1 MGSMRSDLE
10 RSRSCSSRSL
20 LFPAQIGRVTS
31 LTYGYI
37 ARMAAETTASEDGG
51 STRTALENAIVGL
64 FKKQYGRGPAAAKAW
79 LLDDEYVFIALEEG
93 LTRGEETLLAAG
105 KEEEI
110 RRFRLEYESTVAEEA
125 MQLVGEITGRRVIDY
140 HSQIVFH
147 PVRSFEIFVL
157 ERAPDS

>member
-1 MGSMRSDLE
+1 VS
-10 RSRSCSSRSL
+10 
-20 LFPAQIGRVTS
+20 
-31 LTYGYI
+31 
-37 ARMAAETTASEDGG
+37 
-51 STRTALENAIVGL
+51 L
-64 FKKQYGRGPAAAKAW
+64 FKKHYGRGPAAAKAW

-110 RRFRLEYESTVAEEA
+110 RRFRLEYEGTVADEA
-125 MQLVGEITGRRVIDY
+125 RQLVSEITGKKVVDY

-157 ERAPDS
+157 EREQPGP